1 MCRDHHQLLAGLKR
15 KRTTGELPRLEIVA
29 HRKHRNTVGWLIAGL
44 VASFVALLLILIA
57 PPGGQPWGKR
67 AYLAA
72 AIFGLIAL
80 VIVLFFVAL
89 SKANFTY

>member
-1 MCRDHHQLLAGLKR
+1 VWQLGWAIYGVTAAGL
-15 KRTTGELPRLEIVA
+15 TALVA

-80 VIVLFFVAL
+80 VVVLFFVAL

>member
-1 MCRDHHQLLAGLKR
+1 VWQLGWAIYGVTAAGL
-15 KRTTGELPRLEIVA
+15 TALFA

-80 VIVLFFVAL
+80 VVVLFFVAL